1 MYSLSHKNAHRIAE
15 GSSTQSSNL
24 SVRPSPRDRS
34 KSPIPS
40 PLVDETN
47 VVNVVNVVIAKN
59 FNLVSDE
66 VEVQALQVG
75 IAIVKDLL

>member
-1 MYSLSHKNAHRIAE
+1 MYSLSHKNVHRIAE

-47 VVNVVNVVIAKN
+47 VVNVVIAKN

-75 IAIVKDLL
+75 TAIVKDLL